1 MTGKEILLALAA
13 PAIAGALGLVVT
25 FSGSDPRP
33 AGSVQANVRP
43 LNQSSSD
50 DLRSR
55 MDKESPDLV
64 SSATFSSSSGAISTE
79 PTPKVYP
86 SLEVARQEL
95 QAQGIYPH
103 DNEPEL
109 YQSQMPLAF
118 LNYDGVLPA
127 TAEATAAIEQ
137 MQKDFI
143 DSTGAGT
150 ADPADPDYGNRWDQF
165 QELLDAQF
173 CAIFGTEACNALSIE
188 RRRQIGHF

>member
-1 MTGKEILLALAA
+1 
-13 PAIAGALGLVVT
+13 
-25 FSGSDPRP
+25 
-33 AGSVQANVRP
+33 
-43 LNQSSSD
+43 
-50 DLRSR
+50 

-165 QELLDAQF
+165 QEFLDAQF